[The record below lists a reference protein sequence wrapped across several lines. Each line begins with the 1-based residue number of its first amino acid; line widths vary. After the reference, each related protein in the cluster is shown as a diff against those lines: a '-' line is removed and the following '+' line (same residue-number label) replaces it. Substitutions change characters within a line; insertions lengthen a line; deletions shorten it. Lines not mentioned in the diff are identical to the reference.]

1 MSTILPTRKQWKS
14 WSKPTKYQFIG
25 LIVAVLALFSVPQ
38 HLSRLFSEPKAQS
51 YAADRI
57 EYIRKLDDAS
67 TCFAARLYVD
77 QYSNMQSNC
86 KVDIKGLSNF
96 FKTFAP
102 YLATTPY
109 SGAENLE
116 YYSRKAEFAAEMIN
130 NVSTRKELIDG
141 EKRLGVS
148 LAEVGYHLC
157 GIEWY
162 LRLSP
167 SNQISNLSQSRV
179 ESYQRA
185 WLSWLR
191 YTKSDFRHA
200 FFSHNGYSVT
210 DDPDCSSFMGL
221 ID

>member
-1 MSTILPTRKQWKS
+1 MSTILPTRRQWKS
-14 WSKPTKYQFIG
+14 WSKPTKYEFIG
-25 LIVAVLALFSVPQ
+25 LVVAILALFSAPQ
-38 HLSRLFSEPKAQS
+38 HLSRLFSEPKSQS

-77 QYSNMQSNC
+77 QYSGMQSNC
-86 KVDIKGLSNF
+86 TVDIKGLSKF
-96 FKTFAP
+96 FEIFSP

-109 SGAENLE
+109 GGAENLAD
-116 YYSRKAEFAAEMIN
+116 YSKHAEMAASIIN
-130 NVSTRKELIDG
+130 NASTQQDLINKE
-141 EKRLGVS
+141 KKLGIS

-162 LRLSP
+162 LRRSP
-167 SNQISNLSQSRV
+167 SNQISDMSQSRV
-179 ESYQRA
+179 KSYQRA

-210 DDPDCSSFMGL
+210 DDPDCSSFIGL

>member
-1 MSTILPTRKQWKS
+1 MSAILPTRKQWKS
-14 WSKPTKYQFIG
+14 WSKPTKYEFIG
-25 LIVAVLALFSVPQ
+25 LVVAILALFSAPQ
-38 HLSRLFSEPKAQS
+38 HVSRLFSEPKPHS
-51 YAADRI
+51 YTADRI

-67 TCFAARLYVD
+67 TCFAARLYVE
-77 QYSNMQSNC
+77 QYDDMQSNC
-86 KVDIKGLSNF
+86 TVDISGLSNF
-96 FKTFAP
+96 FKTFSP

-109 SGAENLE
+109 SGAEDLE
-116 YYSRKAEFAAEMIN
+116 DYSKRAEAAAGIINNASTRQDMIN
-130 NVSTRKELIDG
+130 G
-141 EKRLGVS
+141 EKRLGIS

-162 LRLSP
+162 LRRSP
-167 SNQISNLSQSRV
+167 SNEISNMSQSRV

-210 DDPDCSSFMGL
+210 DDPDCSSFIGL

>member
-1 MSTILPTRKQWKS
+1 MSAILPTRKQWKS
-14 WSKPTKYQFIG
+14 WSKPTKYEFIG
-25 LIVAVLALFSVPQ
+25 LIVAILALFSVPQ
-38 HLSRLFSEPKAQS
+38 HLSRLFSEPKVQI
-51 YAADRI
+51 YTTNRI

-77 QYSNMQSNC
+77 QYDGMQSNC
-86 KVDIKGLSNF
+86 TVDIKGLSKF
-96 FKTFAP
+96 FGTFSP

-109 SGAENLE
+109 SGAEDLE
-116 YYSRKAEFAAEMIN
+116 DYSKRAEEAAEIIN
-130 NVSTRKELIDG
+130 SASTRQDLING
-141 EKRLGVS
+141 EKRLGIS

-162 LRLSP
+162 LRRSP
-167 SNQISNLSQSRV
+167 SNQISDMSQSRV
-179 ESYQRA
+179 QSYQRA

-200 FFSHNGYSVT
+200 FFSHNRYSVT
-210 DDPDCSSFMGL
+210 DDPDCSSFIGL